1 MPWVRLDEDFA
12 EHPKVVTAGPL
23 AMAMHVAGLCYA
35 NRNSTDGRIPRPI
48 AKRLIDLDDFTQSW
62 EDVVADLLTAGMW
75 TETEQGF
82 EIHDYLEYQPSK
94 ADVEAKR
101 ADLHAKR
108 AAAGRKGAEAR
119 WDKTPGQNGKH
130 GKPDSKP
137 VASDWQDDG
146 PVPDTDTLD
155 SSPPPTELPAVRWAR
170 RWAEETGVPF
180 TAAVRR
186 SWVPKVQDF
195 IRTAG
200 EPSEALLRA
209 AKRRGIE
216 SPGGWGFVDPE
227 LIAEAERL
235 ETHADCEKCGG
246 KGYVEEYAS
255 GAGMVKVE
263 CQ

>member
-130 GKPDSKP
+130 GKPDGKRETDERQAYDP
-137 VASDWQDDG
+137 D
-146 PVPDTDTLD
+146 PVPVPPNA
-155 SSPPPTELPAVRWAR
+155 SSASVGFTAFHADRAVEAVRDRQRKGLPVKSVNGLAKTIQSDPDFLEESKRIWAHR
-170 RWAEETGVPF
+170 
-180 TAAVRR
+180 
-186 SWVPKVQDF
+186 
-195 IRTAG
+195 
-200 EPSEALLRA
+200 
-209 AKRRGIE
+209 
-216 SPGGWGFVDPE
+216 
-227 LIAEAERL
+227 
-235 ETHADCEKCGG
+235 DCEKCDG
-246 KGYVEEYAS
+246 KGFTEEYS
-255 GAGMVKVE
+255 PGAGTRQVE
-263 CQ
+263 CKEAT